1 MSLQLD
7 LAGLD
12 SEQASVVF
20 YKDIALVTG
29 KCPFS
34 ESPGELIK
42 HLNFHSSCGN
52 SDQLNLKIWNQGE
65 QLSQIIFMH
74 SKLLLYMASIASF
87 PFFLPSCLPSSLPPF
102 LPLFTRSFLPFVLSF
117 QC

>member
-52 SDQLNLKIWNQGE
+52 SDQLNLKIWNQG
-65 QLSQIIFMH
+65 
-74 SKLLLYMASIASF
+74 
-87 PFFLPSCLPSSLPPF
+87 
-102 LPLFTRSFLPFVLSF
+102 
-117 QC
+117 